1 MCNGFTSSAP
11 SSEHVCLC
19 VRIYQICGE
28 SVCECV
34 CVREKDKGFESGD
47 GSLVTGFGFPA
58 IVTGRL

>member
-1 MCNGFTSSAP
+1 M
-11 SSEHVCLC
+11 
-19 VRIYQICGE
+19 
-28 SVCECV
+28 SVCEDLSDLWRECV

>member
-1 MCNGFTSSAP
+1 MD
-11 SSEHVCLC
+11 
-19 VRIYQICGE
+19 

-58 IVTGRL
+58 IVTERL

>member
-28 SVCECV
+28 SVC
-34 CVREKDKGFESGD
+34 VREKDKGFESGD
-47 GSLVTGFGFPA
+47 GSRVTGFGFPA